1 MSDLRRREIRGHG
14 ATRDDAAGFDAWSI
28 VEDSK
33 QTGAV
38 MFSLV
43 MTWIGTIIGLL
54 VLAVMVV
61 AGVLADSE
69 QN

>member
-1 MSDLRRREIRGHG
+1 
-14 ATRDDAAGFDAWSI
+14 
-28 VEDSK
+28 
-33 QTGAV
+33 

>member
-1 MSDLRRREIRGHG
+1 
-14 ATRDDAAGFDAWSI
+14 
-28 VEDSK
+28 
-33 QTGAV
+33 

-43 MTWIGTIIGLL
+43 MTWIGTSVGLL
-54 VLAVMVV
+54 VLGVMVV